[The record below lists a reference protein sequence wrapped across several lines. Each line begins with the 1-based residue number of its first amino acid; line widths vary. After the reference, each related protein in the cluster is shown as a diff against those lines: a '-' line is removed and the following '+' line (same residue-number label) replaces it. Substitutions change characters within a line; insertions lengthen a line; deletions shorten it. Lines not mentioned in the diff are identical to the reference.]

1 MPNQNSHMQ
10 KTLKRIFNL
19 VEKTGDRVIVFDS
32 ATDHSFVVMDFQDY
46 ENLVSAQS
54 KKPLPENA
62 IGRIADD
69 MDLWQKTQE
78 DLANSDFTEFNQPEA
93 AEFEETSSEIKVQ
106 LNKGQQVEPLQSGNK
121 YYFEDIDEQD
131 G

>member
-1 MPNQNSHMQ
+1 MVN
-10 KTLKRIFNL
+10 I
-19 VEKTGDRVIVFDS
+19 
-32 ATDHSFVVMDFQDY
+32 
-46 ENLVSAQS
+46 QS
-54 KKPLPENA
+54 KKPLPENS

-78 DLANSDFTEFNQPEA
+78 DLVNSDFTEFNQPEA

-121 YYFEDIDEQD
+121 YYFEEIDEQM